1 MNKRLIIIITAS
13 VAAVAIIV
21 GVVFGLTTCHAPE
34 EPEPPV
40 TTTTTATTTTTTT
53 APPLPR
59 NPLTGIQDF
68 DTENNRPVAFAVPDE
83 SADIVQVGIEHAEM
97 YFEAETEAGIPRM
110 LAIFSSVDRL
120 PQRVGPVRSARPHFI
135 KYVNALDAIYCH
147 IGGSGDARTAIRN
160 QNINDI
166 ESASVVDST
175 LTAAVNAGK
184 NYSWNNKAFDKDK
197 VLNTIKRM
205 GYKTTSDTV
214 APYDFGEKEGDQP
227 AATVNVKISQTYNIG
242 FSYDEESGNYRKH
255 RVTTKGTDA
264 AMNMPI
270 HKTGSGGTVAVKNV
284 IVMYDTRRVLDYK
297 KGSAYHIDFDLKEG
311 TGTLA
316 VNGKARDIVWKRTDA
331 QLSFYEA
338 DGKTPLVMAE
348 GKTFVCLTDKN
359 LKAKTVIQ

>member
-1 MNKRLIIIITAS
+1 
-13 VAAVAIIV
+13 VAIIV

-255 RVTTKGTDA
+255 RVTMKGTDA